1 MKPEP
6 VKDQQSVSASGGK
19 RIGLPE
25 GVELRDCPPH
35 LDARGSLVEV
45 YDPRWNW
52 HPDPMVYAHL
62 TTIRP
67 GVIKGWALHEHHDD
81 RYFPIRGE
89 VEIVLYDERENS
101 ATQGV
106 VVRIVLSDRR
116 YQLLSIPAGVWHALR
131 NLGDIESIL
140 LNLPTQPYD
149 HANPDKFRLPL
160 DTDRIPFSFESD

>member
-1 MKPEP
+1 MNATPA
-6 VKDQQSVSASGGK
+6 KDQQTVSTVGAK
-19 RIGLPE
+19 RLGLPE

-62 TTIRP
+62 MTIRP

-81 RYFPIRGE
+81 RYFPVRGE
-89 VEIVLYDERENS
+89 VEIVLYDEREKS
-101 ATQGV
+101 ASVGSVSQ
-106 VVRIVLSDRR
+106 IVLSDRR
-116 YQLLSIPAGVWHALR
+116 HQLLSIPAGVWHAVR
-131 NLGDIESIL
+131 NLCDFEAIL